1 MQHLTLFKAGLCVL
15 AMAVSA
21 SVAAKAA
28 ENLVTQT
35 NKTFIMNGNKVEAM
49 DIRVGDSIRFQNQDP
64 FFHNIFS
71 LSELKSFDL
80 GSFPK
85 GQSKTVKFDK
95 AGVVEIE
102 CAIHPEMF
110 MEVTIR

>member
-1 MQHLTLFKAGLCVL
+1 MRNLTLFTAALCML
-15 AMAVSA
+15 TMF
-21 SVAAKAA
+21 VATGVNARAA
-28 ENLVTQT
+28 EKLVTQEQ
-35 NKTFIMNGNKVEAM
+35 KTFIMDGRKVAEM
-49 DIRVGDSIRFQNQDP
+49 EIHVGDSIRFQNQDP

-85 GQSKTVKFDK
+85 GKSKTVTFNK
-95 AGVVEIE
+95 AGMVEIE

-110 MEVTIR
+110 MEVTVK